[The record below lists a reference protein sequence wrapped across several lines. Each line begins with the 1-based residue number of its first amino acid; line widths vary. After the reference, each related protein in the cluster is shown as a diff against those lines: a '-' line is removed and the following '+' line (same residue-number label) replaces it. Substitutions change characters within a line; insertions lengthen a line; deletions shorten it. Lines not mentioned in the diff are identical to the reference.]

1 MTETLGLGKVKDLLD
16 IAKAEIKT
24 EKGKKIISLIKSH
37 LKDIESCKTTLRKL
51 EKKYNELLETDI
63 SEIEL
68 EEWRY

>member
-37 LKDIESCKTTLRKL
+37 LKDIESCKKTLRKL